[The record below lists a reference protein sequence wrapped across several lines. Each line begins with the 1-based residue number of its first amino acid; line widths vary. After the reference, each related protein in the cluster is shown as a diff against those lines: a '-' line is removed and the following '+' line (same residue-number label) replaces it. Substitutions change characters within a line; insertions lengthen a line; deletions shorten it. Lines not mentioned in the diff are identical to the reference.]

1 MGSERIKPKTNSMKE
16 KLMELKAKAYD
27 ALAMVEA
34 WQREL
39 QSINAQIAEVQKAIN
54 ETKQDAPNRD

>member
-1 MGSERIKPKTNSMKE
+1 MNE

-27 ALAMVEA
+27 VLAMVEA

-54 ETKQDAPNRD
+54 ETKQDAPNRDKDQ

>member
-1 MGSERIKPKTNSMKE
+1 
-16 KLMELKAKAYD
+16 
-27 ALAMVEA
+27 VEA

-54 ETKQDAPNRD
+54 ETKTEEK

>member
-1 MGSERIKPKTNSMKE
+1 MNE

-27 ALAMVEA
+27 ALTMVEA

-54 ETKQDAPNRD
+54 ENKQDAPNRD

>member
-1 MGSERIKPKTNSMKE
+1 MKE

-54 ETKQDAPNRD
+54 ETKQDAPNRDKNQ

>member
-1 MGSERIKPKTNSMKE
+1 MNE

-39 QSINAQIAEVQKAIN
+39 QTINAQIQEVQKQIN
-54 ETKQDAPNRD
+54 ETKKEEK

>member
-1 MGSERIKPKTNSMKE
+1 
-16 KLMELKAKAYD
+16 
-27 ALAMVEA
+27 MVEA

-54 ETKQDAPNRD
+54 ETKSAENKTEEK

>member
-1 MGSERIKPKTNSMKE
+1 MNE
-16 KLMELKAKAYD
+16 KLIELKAKAYD

-54 ETKQDAPNRD
+54 ETKQDAANRDKDQ